1 MIASAVGIKAWLART
16 PSVAELRPSRCLG
29 CGAASCPVGGAIA
42 VHGQGL
48 SSRQVRGALEL
59 EDTPGVL
66 VISIRKFECQRC
78 GAVMTV
84 VPSEL
89 LPHRQYTAPS
99 IALALCLWLVEGH
112 ADSTVRARVCGWRIA
127 SSRGARGWAQLYRWA
142 RSASRLFDLP
152 RPVAPTE
159 SMHETVRAVLGVLAA
174 LAPIAMHSSPAP
186 VRVFT
191 GASRASAM
199 GIAPA

>member
-1 MIASAVGIKAWLART
+1 M
-16 PSVAELRPSRCLG
+16 
-29 CGAASCPVGGAIA
+29 

-48 SSRQVRGALEL
+48 SARQAR
-59 EDTPGVL
+59 GVL
-66 VISIRKFECQRC
+66 ALDDDADIVVVTVRKFECQRC

-112 ADSTVRARVCGWRIA
+112 ADSTVRARVCGWRIT
-127 SSRGARGWAQLYRWA
+127 SSRGARGWPQLYRWA
-142 RSASRLFDLP
+142 RSASRLFVLP

-159 SMHETVRAVLGVLAA
+159 SMHETARAVLLVLAA
-174 LAPIAMHSSPAP
+174 LAPITMHCSPVP
-186 VRVFT
+186 TRVFA